1 MTTEIKDS
9 AKVTLVGTVKRRFTA
24 RNGDALVLNVHDNP
38 RAQYGDEYT
47 IWTDLDV
54 AVGDRIRV
62 EGDLSTRPDSYPTP
76 SGAKWKVVRN
86 VNGARL
92 LERLTEPEVEPT
104 APVADDGSWT
114 PGEAP
119 PEDPWPADQWPTQ
132 QPPADEDVPW

>member
-47 IWTDLDV
+47 IWSDLDV

-76 SGAKWKVVRN
+76 SGSKWKVVRN

-92 LERLTEPEVEPT
+92 LERITEPDT
-104 APVADDGSWT
+104 APVAEDGSWT

-119 PEDPWPADQWPTQ
+119 PEDPWATPPA
-132 QPPADEDVPW
+132 PADETPF